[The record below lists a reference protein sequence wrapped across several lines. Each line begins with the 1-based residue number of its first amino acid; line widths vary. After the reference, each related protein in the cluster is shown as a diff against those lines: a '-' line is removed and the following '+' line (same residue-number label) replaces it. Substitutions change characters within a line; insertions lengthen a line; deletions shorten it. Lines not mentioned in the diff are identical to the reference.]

1 MKLDLFNNKYKPSN
15 VTKIIFADIVCFL
28 LVAIFSVGFCYAY
41 FTDKKIASGSAGMAS
56 VTIEY
61 QYQVSGTYKPVTTT
75 YAKLNNETEVRD
87 LGTKLIITPGDTLT
101 IVGRAVNTSNVPIY
115 MLGKIEVNYKVAEN
129 AETITLTEWYNI
141 GSNEPQ
147 IVDGTL
153 EAETPN
159 AVTPKALKTNT
170 DGMYIVGAGS
180 LGVGKYK
187 ELAIPYTFDGNLF
200 KNGYII
206 ESVVFTLH
214 AHQMQYLNTAKDF
227 GDYSSATT
235 DGVTYS
241 HESIYATHHMVGNL
255 LSAGE

>member
-15 VTKIIFADIVCFL
+15 VTRIIFADIVCFL

-41 FTDKKIASGSAGMAS
+41 FTDKEIASGSAGMAS

-61 QYQVSGTYKPVTTT
+61 QHQVSGTYKPVNTA
-75 YAKLNNETEVRD
+75 YAKLNNETTVRD
-87 LGTKLIITPGDTLT
+87 LGTKLVITPGDTLT
-101 IVGRAVNTSNVPIY
+101 IVGRAVNTSDVPIF

-147 IVDGTL
+147 LVGGNL
-153 EAETPN
+153 GSETPN
-159 AVTPKALKTNT
+159 TEVPKKLETNA
-170 DGMYIVGAGS
+170 DGMYVVGAGS

-187 ELAIPYTFDGNLF
+187 ELSIPYTFDGNLF

-206 ESVVFTLH
+206 ESVMFTLH
-214 AHQMQYLNTAKDF
+214 AHQKQYLSSAEDF
-227 GDYSSATT
+227 YNYSSVTT

-241 HESIYATHHMVGNL
+241 HESIYAAHQIVGNL
-255 LSAGE
+255 LSKSE